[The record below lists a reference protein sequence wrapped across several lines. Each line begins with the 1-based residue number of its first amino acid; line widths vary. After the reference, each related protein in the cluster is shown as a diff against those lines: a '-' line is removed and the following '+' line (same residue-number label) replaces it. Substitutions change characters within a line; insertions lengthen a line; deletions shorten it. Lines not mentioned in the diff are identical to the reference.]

1 MKIATTITILSS
13 CIIKWFHGEYF
24 AIFGLREVDAEY
36 FAIFGLREVDAEYFA
51 IFRLLGKKWQS
62 PQPSKYFF

>member
-13 CIIKWFHGEYF
+13 CIIKWFHSEDF
-24 AIFGLREVDAEY
+24 AIFGLREVDAED
-36 FAIFGLREVDAEYFA
+36 LA

-62 PQPSKYFF
+62 PQPSKIFF